1 MKAWPPPLN
10 WASQAPGMALTSAN
24 ALGAGITMSSL
35 PVATRVGTRNSRS
48 RSQAPSRCHASIAAV
63 CRSHQVGRELC
74 TRGGHN
80 VAEFAVDGLGEIA
93 GKQQGEQS
101 ASLLVRRARRV
112 GQLP

>member
-24 ALGAGITMSSL
+24 ALGAGNYYVFATRGDEGGHAQLTEPIAGAIAVPCVRRRSL
-35 PVATRVGTRNSRS
+35 P
-48 RSQAPSRCHASIAAV
+48 I
-63 CRSHQVGRELC
+63 HQVGRELR

-101 ASLLVRRARRV
+101 ASLLVRR
-112 GQLP
+112 